1 MDFFFEFSLLYKTAG
16 ILVGIICKWEFQIN
30 ATLENDWKNCAE
42 HFESALESY
51 HTFVNIT
58 LFCKNKCKNPKETLL
73 FDNTDE
79 ELKFYEAKIRITL
92 CLLNCKKSHKDY
104 IEAND
109 FVQKSILQD
118 FENYEPYNYL
128 QLCYFQV
135 RYGKSIFTFKYM
147 YLVCIVQ
154 GIISQT
160 REINFAL
167 REGRIERYS
176 MALFPK

>member
-1 MDFFFEFSLLYKTAG
+1 MPTVDILALFIIVSFDFGQCTYNKYINFEEWFNLGKSAY
-16 ILVGIICKWEFQIN
+16 
-30 ATLENDWKNCAE
+30 LENDWKNCAE
-42 HFESALESY
+42 HFESALEAY

-79 ELKFYEAKIRITL
+79 ELKFYEQKIRITL

-135 RYGKSIFTFKYM
+135 PLGKSTYI
-147 YLVCIVQ
+147 
-154 GIISQT
+154 
-160 REINFAL
+160 
-167 REGRIERYS
+167 YS
-176 MALFPK
+176 L